1 MGPREQCTSP
11 QEQVTERHVPKSSS
25 PTRIAMSSNPLP
37 TSRTQLLAL
46 YGEAM
51 LAAQEFEEALAGL
64 LGVRREL
71 ALIAADELTEEV
83 QEELERLW
91 NSLFTRTA
99 GSLRNELGL
108 AGGLGIA
115 VDKAIDAR
123 NLLAHHYLRD
133 RAVRLSQDC
142 LEGGD
147 LGRLETTTERFRH
160 LAQRLDVERFAAM
173 HEAGLTDDE
182 VTTPG
187 EARRI
192 RYYDPRLDDEVPPEP
207 FED

>member
-1 MGPREQCTSP
+1 
-11 QEQVTERHVPKSSS
+11 V
-25 PTRIAMSSNPLP
+25 I
-37 TSRTQLLAL
+37 
-46 YGEAM
+46 

-71 ALIAADELTEEV
+71 ALTAADQLTEEV

-91 NSLFTRTA
+91 DGLFTRTA

-108 AGGLGIA
+108 AGSLGLA
-115 VDKAIDAR
+115 VDQAIAAR

-133 RAVRLSQDC
+133 RAIRLSQDC
-142 LEGGD
+142 FGADD
-147 LGRLETTTERFRH
+147 LARLETTTERFRH

-187 EARRI
+187 DARRI
-192 RYYDPRLDDEVPPEP
+192 RYYDLSLDRDVPPEP